1 MKPNVSAAIN
11 AGAALVGV
19 LAAMTPS
26 MFPSYVPPGIAA
38 DVTQT
43 AGFVMALWG
52 GVNGVLHLTSPSTP
66 GALGK

>member
-1 MKPNVSAAIN
+1 MNPNVAAGIN
-11 AGAALVGV
+11 AAVAIAGV

-26 MFPSYVPPGIAA
+26 MFPSYVPPGVAA

-43 AGFVMALWG
+43 AGFFMALWG
-52 GVNGVLHLTSPSTP
+52 GVNGVLHLMSSSTP

>member
-11 AGAALVGV
+11 AAVAVIGV
-19 LAAMTPS
+19 LAAMTPA
-26 MFPSYVPPGIAA
+26 MFPSYVPAGAA
-38 DVTQT
+38 AEVTQT

>member
-1 MKPNVSAAIN
+1 MNPNVAAAIN
-11 AGAALVGV
+11 AAVAVVGV
-19 LAAMTPS
+19 VATMTPS

-52 GVNGVLHLTSPSTP
+52 GVNGILHLTSPATP

>member
-1 MKPNVSAAIN
+1 MNPNIAAVIN
-11 AGAALVGV
+11 AGVAVVGV

-26 MFPSYVPPGIAA
+26 MFPSYVPAGVAA

-52 GVNGVLHLTSPSTP
+52 GVNSYLHVTSPSTP

>member
-1 MKPNVSAAIN
+1 MNSNVSAAIN
-11 AGAALVGV
+11 AGVAVVGV

-26 MFPSYVPPGIAA
+26 MFPSYVPAGVAA

-43 AGFVMALWG
+43 AGFVMALFG
-52 GVNGVLHLTSPSTP
+52 GVNGVLHITSPSTP

>member
-1 MKPNVSAAIN
+1 MNPNQAAVLN
-11 AGAALVGV
+11 AVVAVAGV

-26 MFPSYVPPGIAA
+26 MFPSYVQPGIAA

-43 AGFVMALWG
+43 AGFVLAIWG
-52 GVNGVLHLTSPSTP
+52 GVNGALHITSPSTP

>member
-1 MKPNVSAAIN
+1 MNPNVSAAIN
-11 AGAALVGV
+11 AAVAVVGV

-26 MFPSYVPPGIAA
+26 MFPSYVPAGVAA

-43 AGFVMALWG
+43 AGFVAAVWG
-52 GVNGVLHLTSPSTP
+52 GVNSALHLTSSSAP

>member
-1 MKPNVSAAIN
+1 MKPNLAAAIN
-11 AGAALVGV
+11 AGVAVIGV

-26 MFPSYVPPGIAA
+26 MFPSYVPASGAA
-38 DVTQT
+38 AVTQT

-52 GVNGVLHLTSPSTP
+52 GVNGVLHLTSPSSP